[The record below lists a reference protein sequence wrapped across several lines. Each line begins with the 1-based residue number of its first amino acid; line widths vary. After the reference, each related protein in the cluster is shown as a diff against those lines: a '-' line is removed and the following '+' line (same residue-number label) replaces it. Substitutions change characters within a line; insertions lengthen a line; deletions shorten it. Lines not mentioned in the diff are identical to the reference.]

1 MEFMITGQDNLNES
15 EAYEEVKEEVISTK
29 KVDSNK
35 HSSRVEITPKNDPVY
50 EDLSTSGKF
59 VFNLKVIGISILAM
73 LSLMFFYYLGKAS
86 LEKIDENITHFT
98 NRITAPF
105 LIIPF
110 GFLVLAILLF
120 ISSTIYES
128 NKKGSPEGLVKKEK
142 KQEEKLRRMMADK
155 EATNFN
161 FTQEQVSKLH
171 AEIENRLKDDSA
183 LKFIDG
189 IKNTIRNQAVFTP
202 LDFIFNGAIDNLQ
215 KNASKTRSYAVVNLF
230 IGIVISGFAITLLVY
245 SALYMPSAGEED
257 LWVYLS
263 SRLAVS
269 LSAQLLALFFLKLY
283 KNNLSELKYIQNEVT
298 NFEAKKIAVMLS
310 YDFSEKNKMSVVSNL
325 MSTERN
331 YILDKDKSTA
341 HLEQL
346 KLENSDS
353 NSYLKV
359 IEGLIASSKKEVR
372 GKNAIKD
379 K

>member
-1 MEFMITGQDNLNES
+1 MITGQDNLNES

>member
-1 MEFMITGQDNLNES
+1 MVAGQDNLNDS
-15 EAYEEVKEEVISTK
+15 EAYEEVKEEVISTEK
-29 KVDSNK
+29 YDSNK
-35 HSSRVEITPKNDPVY
+35 QSSRVEITPKNDPVY

-59 VFNLKVIGISILAM
+59 AFNLKVIGISILAM

-110 GFLVLAILLF
+110 SFLVLAILLF

-128 NKKGSPEGLVKKEK
+128 NRKGSPDGLVKKEK

-155 EATNFN
+155 EAANFN

-183 LKFIDG
+183 LKFIDD
-189 IKNTIRNQAVFTP
+189 IKNNIRNQAVFTP
-202 LDFIFNGAIDNLQ
+202 LDFIFNGAIDNVQ
-215 KNASKTRSYAVVNLF
+215 KKASKTRSYAVVNLF

-263 SRLAVS
+263 SRLAIS

-353 NSYLKV
+353 NSYLKI
-359 IEGLIASSKKEVR
+359 IEGLISSSKKEVR
-372 GKNAIKD
+372 GDKTIKD